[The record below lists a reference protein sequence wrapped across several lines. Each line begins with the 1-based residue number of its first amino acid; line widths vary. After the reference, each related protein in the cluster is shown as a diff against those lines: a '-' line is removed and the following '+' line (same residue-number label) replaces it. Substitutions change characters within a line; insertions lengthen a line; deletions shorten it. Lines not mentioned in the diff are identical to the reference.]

1 MTAGRRAAG
10 VFVLQKKWESRVGSN
25 HKHIDGRALPRGGA
39 MALLAC
45 AATMAIAAT
54 AAVPAGTAGQA
65 EAQNGT
71 VASNAAEGQPA
82 ADIVAPAVARRPSGK
97 QERPGQSEAGQAT
110 ADADLPDQSLAG
122 PPTPERV
129 FRAICRA
136 GIRHPEIVM
145 RQALLETGNLRHPML
160 MSRNNLF
167 GFRSRA
173 YLRFDNWQ
181 DSVAYYR
188 RWQDRHYTNSAENY
202 FRFLDRIRYASPGYQ
217 RYVMQFAWE
226 RSCPG

>member
-1 MTAGRRAAG
+1 LAPKGEPLAICAPKGMG
-10 VFVLQKKWESRVGSN
+10 SRVESN
-25 HKHIDGRALPRGGA
+25 SKLIYGRAFLRCGA
-39 MALLAC
+39 LALLAC
-45 AATMAIAAT
+45 AAVISIAAT
-54 AAVPAGTAGQA
+54 APVSAGTAGRVEGRNADVTTNAAEEQPSADLRAPVVARPSSGEQELPVQA
-65 EAQNGT
+65 EAVQ
-71 VASNAAEGQPA
+71 S
-82 ADIVAPAVARRPSGK
+82 APNEDR
-97 QERPGQSEAGQAT
+97 
-110 ADADLPDQSLAG
+110 PDQSLAG

-129 FRAICRA
+129 FEAICAA

-167 GFRSRA
+167 GFRMRA

-181 DSVAYYR
+181 DSVAYYK
-188 RWQDRHYTNSAENY
+188 RWQDRHYTDSSENY

-217 RYVMQFAWE
+217 AYVMQFAWE

>member
-1 MTAGRRAAG
+1 
-10 VFVLQKKWESRVGSN
+10 
-25 HKHIDGRALPRGGA
+25 
-39 MALLAC
+39 
-45 AATMAIAAT
+45 
-54 AAVPAGTAGQA
+54 
-65 EAQNGT
+65 
-71 VASNAAEGQPA
+71 
-82 ADIVAPAVARRPSGK
+82 
-97 QERPGQSEAGQAT
+97 
-110 ADADLPDQSLAG
+110 
-122 PPTPERV
+122 
-129 FRAICRA
+129 
-136 GIRHPEIVM
+136 M

-173 YLRFDNWQ
+173 YLRFEKWQ
-181 DSVAYYR
+181 DSVAYYK